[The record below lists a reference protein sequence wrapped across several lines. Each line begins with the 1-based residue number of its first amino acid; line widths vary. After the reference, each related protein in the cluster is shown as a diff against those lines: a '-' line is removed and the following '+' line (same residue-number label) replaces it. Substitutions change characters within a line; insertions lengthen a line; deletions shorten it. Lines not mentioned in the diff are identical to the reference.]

1 MRIVIC
7 ANTAWNL
14 INFRAGLIRS
24 FHESGMEVIAVAPPH
39 QQHAAQLT
47 RMGCRF
53 EEMPMDNMGTS
64 PIGDLAL
71 LMRFAKLFRRIR
83 PDIYLGYTIKP
94 NIYGSIAAKMLG
106 VSVINNIAGLGVAFS
121 RGSKIQGVV
130 EMLYRFAL
138 RGSRRVFFQNRED
151 RDDFVRKSI
160 VMPRLAELLP
170 GSGVD
175 LQHFLPVRTL
185 PREDGAESVFLLVA
199 RLLWE
204 KGIGEFAEAARIV
217 RSTKPQARFQLL
229 GFLDV
234 QNPSAVSKTVIEQW
248 VKEGGGEYLGVTD
261 DVRRY
266 LATADCIVLPSY
278 YREGTPRSLLEA
290 AAMGRPIITT
300 DWTGCRDVVDH
311 GVNGYLCQPRDAS
324 DLADR
329 MLTFMS
335 LSRHER
341 ATMGDASRAKAEHE
355 FDEKFVIQKYLNAIG
370 EV

>member
-1 MRIVIC
+1 MRVIIC

-14 INFRAGLIRS
+14 LNFRAGLIRS
-24 FHESGMEVIAVAPPH
+24 FLERGIEVIAVAPPH
-39 QQHAAQLT
+39 QQHAAQLM

-71 LMRFAKLFRRIR
+71 LMRFRRLFSRTR
-83 PDIYLGYTIKP
+83 PDVYLGYTIKP

-121 RGSKIQGVV
+121 KGSRIQGLV
-130 EMLYRFAL
+130 EILYRYAL

-160 VMPRLAELLP
+160 VMPGSSDLLP

-175 LQHFLPVRTL
+175 LLHFMPARALPS
-185 PREDGAESVFLLVA
+185 EDGPKSVFLLVA
-199 RLLWE
+199 RVLWE
-204 KGIGEFAEAARIV
+204 KGVGEFAEAARIV
-217 RSTKPQARFQLL
+217 RSTNVQARFQLL

-248 VKEGGGEYLGVTD
+248 VKEGVIEYLGVTD

-266 LATADCIVLPSY
+266 LAAADCVVLPSY

-300 DWTGCRDVVDH
+300 DWTGCRNVVDD
-311 GVNGYLCQPRDAS
+311 GVNGYLCQPRDARH
-324 DLADR
+324 LADR
-329 MLTFMS
+329 MLKFMS
-335 LSRHER
+335 LSLHER
-341 ATMGDASRAKAEHE
+341 VAMGDASRAKAEHE
-355 FDEKFVIQKYLNAIG
+355 FDERLVIQKYLNAIG